1 MGDRNNKTKELI
13 RDIVEWDTKNWW
25 RAIEFWGINEEK
37 SLKGKKV
44 LDIGGRNGGLSLYW
58 ALRGADVICSDLN
71 ESGFE
76 QAKKLQKK
84 YGVEKRVS
92 YERIDATKIPYKGEF
107 DIICFK
113 SVLGGV
119 GYNDNYDNQK
129 QMMKSIYTAL
139 TDSGKLYFCENLYAS
154 PLHHYLRKRYMKWG
168 DQWRYIHLKEIPD
181 LTEEFR
187 KVESS
192 TFGFCGVFGRRP
204 FLADLMGTV
213 DIWFDRWIKDENR
226 YIVSCICSK

>member
-92 YERIDATKIPYKGEF
+92 YERIDAT
-107 DIICFK
+107 
-113 SVLGGV
+113 
-119 GYNDNYDNQK
+119 
-129 QMMKSIYTAL
+129 
-139 TDSGKLYFCENLYAS
+139 
-154 PLHHYLRKRYMKWG
+154 
-168 DQWRYIHLKEIPD
+168 
-181 LTEEFR
+181 
-187 KVESS
+187 
-192 TFGFCGVFGRRP
+192 
-204 FLADLMGTV
+204 
-213 DIWFDRWIKDENR
+213 
-226 YIVSCICSK
+226 